1 MGLTSS
7 WHHPV
12 HGQIDTT
19 ISLLLPGLNIV
30 SLCSLQGS
38 YRCGPCKPG
47 YIGDQMRGCKME
59 RNCRDPELNPCSVNA
74 QCIEERQGDVTC
86 VVSNLLLASE

>member
-19 ISLLLPGLNIV
+19 IGLLLPGLNIV

-47 YIGDQMRGCKME
+47 YIGDPDEGMQNGKKLQRSRTEPLQCERPVHRREAGGC
-59 RNCRDPELNPCSVNA
+59 
-74 QCIEERQGDVTC
+74 DVC
-86 VVSNLLLASE
+86 GK